1 MNAILGFM
9 WHFALFPIFQTLLES
24 SQEEATDAK
33 YTFVDIF
40 KTPNIRWLSIWL
52 GILWWG
58 TISFKVCTM
67 RTAFQAKKLSSLS
80 TFLVYNQA
88 KISLGQFQHWHFI
101 DLTINLLLI
110 KNPGVSIVYVV
121 NIYVECRQKEG
132 HKWWKKKQ
140 KHNKTQKV
148 NVCRGCWKKR

>member
-1 MNAILGFM
+1 
-9 WHFALFPIFQTLLES
+9 
-24 SQEEATDAK
+24 
-33 YTFVDIF
+33 
-40 KTPNIRWLSIWL
+40 
-52 GILWWG
+52 
-58 TISFKVCTM
+58 M
-67 RTAFQAKKLSSLS
+67 RTTFQAKELSSLS

-140 KHNKTQKV
+140 KHNKTQLVQRSKV
-148 NVCRGCWKKR
+148 LQGLLKKKDKQRINQFLYWNTFSQRTHNGAASQKALYKTSLPGWLPTVHSWAPLHRCSKSTWWAVTWCLC